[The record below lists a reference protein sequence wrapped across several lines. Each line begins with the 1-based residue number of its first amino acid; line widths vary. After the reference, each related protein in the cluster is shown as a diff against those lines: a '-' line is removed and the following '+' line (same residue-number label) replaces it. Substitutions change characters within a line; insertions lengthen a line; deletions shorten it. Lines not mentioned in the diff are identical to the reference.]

1 IIGRD
6 KALNWGLSGPILR
19 ALGIEWDLNKNYYY
33 DSYGE
38 FHWQALEGILGG
50 PYENLEMHICK
61 KPSPTFELT
70 KQELYDIVEAPKGEF
85 GIFPIGDQSVFPWR
99 WKIRSP
105 GFLNFQIVPQLVKR
119 MKWADIRTVLGNRDI
134 TMEKLVVEMI
144 INTTELE
151 TITSFSKL
159 VCLKEVY
166 GIIWMCVPIVT
177 LVLGITICVLR
188 NIFGNTTRYQALICR
203 PFRVSSSSIRWDKTT
218 FERELYSIYMIYS
231 FIQYGTVNT
240 SIIYLL
246 FSIVPSILVISI
258 FQSYSTIPFGDHLV
272 VADLSIGVFL
282 GLPSQVLLSLDFLCQ
297 GGLWEAPQSINYET
311 PLALCVLSIFGLLS
325 QLITQNSILLE
336 QVKGI
341 GIIGTDEAL
350 NWLLIMSLTNNLSAW
365 FNGNEGNSLARYL
378 VRISEMTESIKIIQQ
393 DLEGIPGRPC
403 YSYKNPT
410 GLTKI

>member
-1 IIGRD
+1 
-6 KALNWGLSGPILR
+6 
-19 ALGIEWDLNKNYYY
+19 
-33 DSYGE
+33 
-38 FHWQALEGILGG
+38 
-50 PYENLEMHICK
+50 MHICK

-177 LVLGITICVLR
+177 LVLGITICVLV
-188 NIFGNTTRYQALICR
+188 IVLL
-203 PFRVSSSSIRWDKTT
+203 
-218 FERELYSIYMIYS
+218 EREIYS
-231 FIQYGTVNT
+231 GIQQGYGPNNK
-240 SIIYLL
+240 
-246 FSIVPSILVISI
+246 
-258 FQSYSTIPFGDHLV
+258 YSFV
-272 VADLSIGVFL
+272 
-282 GLPSQVLLSLDFLCQ
+282 

-311 PLALCVLSIFGLLS
+311 PLALCVLSIFVR
-325 QLITQNSILLE
+325 LI
-336 QVKGI
+336 
-341 GIIGTDEAL
+341 
-350 NWLLIMSLTNNLSAW
+350 
-365 FNGNEGNSLARYL
+365 R
-378 VRISEMTESIKIIQQ
+378 
-393 DLEGIPGRPC
+393 
-403 YSYKNPT
+403 
-410 GLTKI
+410 